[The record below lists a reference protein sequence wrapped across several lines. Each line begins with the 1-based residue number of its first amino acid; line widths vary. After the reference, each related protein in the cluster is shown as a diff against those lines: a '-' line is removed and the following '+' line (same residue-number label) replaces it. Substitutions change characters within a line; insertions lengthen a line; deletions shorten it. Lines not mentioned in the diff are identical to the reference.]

1 MSKIEDFENAPVGAT
16 ATRKVT
22 GIRAMKRDPVTPRW
36 VTPKGNYLSDEEMVR
51 WGCILDAPAPT
62 TVREALDLAWELAHE
77 VKEGQTIPKGTRY
90 LEVHNSRLREGTA
103 VFDIKISS
111 ELVPGVR
118 TVEPLLDPVPDWLYA
133 PAVLAHCGHCSHG
146 DYGPQITLHGPAF
159 NRQKWECA
167 ECQTTTDWGAL
178 SQLTPL
184 YPKEGE
190 EK

>member
-1 MSKIEDFENAPVGAT
+1 MSTIEDFKNAPVGAT
-16 ATRKVT
+16 ATRDLRNWV
-22 GIRAMKRDPVTPRW
+22 MKANNGEPRW
-36 VTPKGNYLSDEEMVR
+36 IIRTGLYMDNEEIER
-51 WGCILDAPAPT
+51 QGYTLDPTVPAT
-62 TVREALDLAWELAHE
+62 AREALDLAWDLAHE
-77 VKEGQTIPKGTRY
+77 VKEGQVIPKGAQY
-90 LEVHNSRLREGTA
+90 LEYYSSGMEEYTA
-103 VFDIKISS
+103 GCDFKITPA
-111 ELVPGVR
+111 LVPLVR
-118 TVEPLLDPVPDWLYA
+118 TLEPLPEPEPDWLDA

-178 SQLTPL
+178 SQVTPL